1 MNIQYIG
8 ELSEQVE
15 KITGKRTDE
24 TVPVSFIKS
33 ADEIELVDV
42 SPEEPIERA
51 PEEQVDSKRREQQL
65 SQLRELAL
73 VLAAD
78 IVDHQLQKYLDQRS
92 IVQQFGTNE
101 RIPVCVTPRTNVQ
114 EMIETAQMIAE
125 KFHGEF
131 IVAYV
136 TQPNLAASDQVALE
150 QKLQVARAASAHIEI
165 LEGDDPVS
173 AILDFAK
180 SRGITQLF
188 IGHSRRSGIGS
199 RLRGDPVSKLIQQSR
214 GMDERVF
221 PQ

>member
-1 MNIQYIG
+1 MTAGQLNVDALLERYPAVCVIDGLAYDNPPGSRNPTRWQDVQELLNAGIKVITSMNIQYIG

-78 IVDHQLQKYLDQRS
+78 IVDHQLQKYLDQHGM
-92 IVQQFGTNE
+92 VQQFGTNE

-150 QKLQVARAASAHIEI
+150 QKLQVARAASAI
-165 LEGDDPVS
+165 L
-173 AILDFAK
+173 
-180 SRGITQLF
+180 
-188 IGHSRRSGIGS
+188 RS
-199 RLRGDPVSKLIQQSR
+199 
-214 GMDERVF
+214 
-221 PQ
+221 